1 MCSVEGQSLV
11 PVVSVVGSS
20 NVGKTTFLVEL
31 VRELKRRGYRVA
43 TVKHDVH
50 GFDIDQPGK
59 DSWRHA
65 QAGSDAV
72 VISSPQKL
80 ALIKQVDHD
89 SSLEEIARLIGDDFD
104 IILAEGYKNSNMPKI
119 EVHRKAL
126 KEELLCSPD
135 ELIAVATDEHLD
147 IPVWQCSLDDIPK
160 LADFI
165 EQTFLNEP
173 KEEAILFVDDNPIP
187 LTPFVRSF
195 ISETVRGMVST
206 LKRVEDP
213 KSIDLRIRKVD

>member
-1 MCSVEGQSLV
+1 MLPIVCI
-11 PVVSVVGSS
+11 VGKS
-20 NVGKTTFLVEL
+20 NVGKTTLLEGL
-31 VRELKRRGYRVA
+31 IAELKRRGHRVA

-80 ALIKQVDHD
+80 ALIKRTDHD
-89 SSLEEIARLIGDDFD
+89 SSLDEIARLLGDDFD
-104 IILAEGYKNSNMPKI
+104 IVLAEGYKNSNMPKI
-119 EVHRKAL
+119 EVHRKAIG
-126 KEELLCSPD
+126 EGLLCSPD
-135 ELIAVATDEHLD
+135 ELIAIATDERLD
-147 IPVWQCSLDDIPK
+147 IPVWQCSLDDTSK

-165 EQTFLNEP
+165 KQTFLTEP
-173 KEEAILFVDDNPIP
+173 KEETTLFVNNSHIP

-195 ISETVRGMVST
+195 ISETLKGMVST
-206 LKRVEDP
+206 LRGVDGPKR
-213 KSIDLRIRKVD
+213 IDLWIRKKTK